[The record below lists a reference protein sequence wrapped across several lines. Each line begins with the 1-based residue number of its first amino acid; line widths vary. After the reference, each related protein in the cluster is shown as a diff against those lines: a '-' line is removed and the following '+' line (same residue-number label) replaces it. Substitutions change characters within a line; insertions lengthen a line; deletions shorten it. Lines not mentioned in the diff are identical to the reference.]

1 MKKFLLLGAV
11 VVLSAQSTFAQTVD
25 EQKFWD
31 GWYIGANVQATS
43 PTKGYKVLKNINFE
57 PGLRIGRWITP
68 VVGFAVEGSA
78 RLGDKP
84 AEASKTFVKSHN
96 LSLLGTVNFSNWFGR
111 YPGEPRNFEIIG
123 VGGLGWEHI
132 YGCYSDPSGN
142 YERNALTSKLGIDFT
157 WNLGAKKAWQV
168 YVEPNLLFALN
179 RHNDMT
185 KLSSMH
191 VRMDVHDAIM
201 GVMLGVNYKFLN
213 SNETHNFTIAQLRDQ
228 SEIDGLNAMINDL
241 RNANS
246 AKDNQLASNAATIAD
261 LRNQLEDCNKNI
273 QVNTTTVVN
282 NSLLQ
287 PTVIFRQGKSVIDP
301 SQYAP
306 IELIA
311 KYMRNHPDCK
321 ILIKGY
327 ASPEGPADLNQRLSE
342 ARAEVVK
349 QALIKRYKISADRLS
364 TQGMGIT
371 DELFDEIEFNRVST
385 FSDITK

>member
-11 VVLSAQSTFAQTVD
+11 VALSAQSAFAQTVD

-31 GWYIGANVQATS
+31 GWYIGANVGINA
-43 PTKGYKVLKNINFE
+43 PAKGSKVLKNINPE
-57 PGLRIGRWITP
+57 PSLRIGRWITP
-68 VVGFAVEGSA
+68 VAGFAVEGNV
-78 RLGDKP
+78 RMGDKP
-84 AEASKTFVKSHN
+84 AETSKTFVTSTN
-96 LSLLGTVNFSNWFGR
+96 VNLLGTVNFSNWFGR
-111 YPGEPRNFEIIG
+111 YPGEPRNFEVIG
-123 VGGLGWEHI
+123 LAGMGWEHI
-132 YGCYSDPSGN
+132 FGSQYAPAGVG
-142 YERNALTSKLGIDFT
+142 ERNALTSKVGVDFAF
-157 WNLGAKKAWQV
+157 NLGEKKAWQV
-168 YVEPNLLFALN
+168 YVEPNIVWGLN
-179 RHNDMT
+179 RHYNVNPAN
-185 KLSSMH
+185 MH
-191 VRMDVHDAIM
+191 VRYDINDATI
-201 GVMLGVNYKFLN
+201 GLLLGVNYKFLN

-385 FSDITK
+385 FTDTTK

>member
-11 VVLSAQSTFAQTVD
+11 VALSAQSAFAQTVD

-31 GWYIGANVQATS
+31 GWYIGANVGINA
-43 PTKGYKVLKNINFE
+43 PAKGSKVLKNINPE
-57 PGLRIGRWITP
+57 PSLRIGRWITP
-68 VVGFAVEGSA
+68 VAGFAVEGNV
-78 RLGDKP
+78 RMGDKP
-84 AEASKTFVKSHN
+84 AETSKTFVTSTN
-96 LSLLGTVNFSNWFGR
+96 VNLLGTVNFSNWFGR
-111 YPGEPRNFEIIG
+111 YPGEPRNFEVIG
-123 VGGLGWEHI
+123 LAGMGWEHI
-132 YGCYSDPSGN
+132 FGSQYAPAGVG
-142 YERNALTSKLGIDFT
+142 ERNALTSKVGVDFAF
-157 WNLGAKKAWQV
+157 NLGEKKAWQV
-168 YVEPNLLFALN
+168 YVEPNIVWGLN
-179 RHNDMT
+179 RHYNVNPAN
-185 KLSSMH
+185 MH
-191 VRMDVHDAIM
+191 VRYDINDATI
-201 GVMLGVNYKFLN
+201 GLLLGVNYKFLN

-385 FSDITK
+385 FSDTTK